1 MRIEQTQWAP
11 TTGWNSPASLTE
23 AALVLVFGGTD
34 RLSGE
39 RIAELRERHPVAILF
54 GGSTAGEIV
63 GVNVSEDTI
72 VATAIH
78 FDHTR
83 LHLVSQAVAGAE
95 ASHAAGLALAMQLPG
110 YELVHVLVLTTGLD
124 VNGTELVDGIKSGL
138 PEGVEVTG
146 GLTGDGNRFQR
157 TLVIADGEPEE
168 HRVAAVGFYGQRLK
182 VGHGCL
188 GGWDPFGPDRLITR
202 SRGNV
207 LYELDGHSA
216 LALYKQYLGEHAADL
231 PASALLFPLAL
242 HREGEADVELV
253 RAIMSVN
260 EEEQSITFAGDVPAG
275 RYARM
280 MRANFDRLVEG
291 AAGAARLAQ
300 ASMAGNGIQLALLI
314 SCVARKLVLAQ
325 RIEEE
330 VEGVRDILGPSAV
343 LAGFY
348 SYGEISPYTPSARCE
363 LHNQTMTITTFSE
376 A

>member
-1 MRIEQTQWAP
+1 MRIEQTQWTP
-11 TTGWNSPASLTE
+11 TAGWNCPASLSD
-23 AALVLVFGGTD
+23 AGLVLVFGGTD
-34 RLSGE
+34 RLTGD
-39 RIAELRERHPVAILF
+39 RIAELRKRHPGAILF

-72 VATAIH
+72 VATAIR
-78 FDHTR
+78 FEHTR
-83 LHLVSQAVAGAE
+83 LCLVSQAVTGAE
-95 ASHAAGLALAMQLPG
+95 ASHAAGRELAQQLPG
-110 YELVHVLVLTTGLD
+110 DGLVHVLVLTTGLD

-157 TLVIADGEPEE
+157 TLVIADREPEE

-202 SRGNV
+202 SKGNV
-207 LYELDGHSA
+207 LYELDGRSA
-216 LALYKQYLGEHAADL
+216 LELYKQYLGEHAADL

-260 EEEQSITFAGDVPAG
+260 EEEQSMTFAGDVPEG

-291 AAGAARLAQ
+291 ASGAARLAQ
-300 ASMAGNGIQLALLI
+300 ASMVGNGIQFALLI

-330 VEGVRDILGPSAV
+330 VEGVRDILGPEAV

-363 LHNQTMTITTFSE
+363 LHNQTMTITTFCE
-376 A
+376 V